1 LRNYRLYGLLLSVL
15 SVLWC
20 AAPSWA
26 DRITFWRFDRNQNQL
41 VFTTDSGVQP
51 TAQLISNP
59 TRLVIDLPGIRL
71 GQPTVNQS
79 VGGLIRSLRVGQFDA
94 RTTRIVIEVAP
105 GYTLDPDKIQFRG
118 ATPTQWSVQL
128 PEPER
133 ITVAPRSSAPPV
145 PEEEPIASVP
155 APAADTAFRVTSN
168 GFFLSLNEQPDKV
181 NVRRD
186 RDRVNIDL
194 EGVVFSEN
202 LLANAIAVNQ
212 FGVNSARFTQIN
224 ANPPVARVTLETSDN
239 STRWQATASR
249 LGGVTIIPQGNV
261 TPVASRPNLATIDS
275 IDLSR
280 NDTLSINADREIEA
294 SSRWNAQAQLY
305 EITIANSRLADS
317 VRGPQL
323 SRNSPIAELR
333 VRQQDDQTTILLLKP
348 APGYRL
354 GQMPTGGTRRIQI
367 PVERGSVLNSPSP
380 DRQRIAVPPPSR
392 QTSPAQPA
400 PTPAPTGNLP
410 TVRNTRV
417 LVTVDPGHGGKDPGA
432 IGIGGLREKDV
443 VLDISLQVA
452 RLLEQQGVQVLLT
465 RADDRF
471 ISLDGRTTMANRAR
485 ADIFVSIHAN
495 AISMS
500 RPDVNGLETY
510 YYSSGLRLAQTIH
523 QSILQSIN
531 IRDRG
536 VRQARFYVLRNSSMP
551 AVLVET
557 GFLTGRED
565 AANLSNA
572 AHRSQMAEAI
582 ARGILL
588 YIQRGL

>member
-1 LRNYRLYGLLLSVL
+1 MKHYQRYGLLLSL
-15 SVLWC
+15 FSVLC
-20 AAPSWA
+20 VATPSWA
-26 DRITFWRFDRNQNQL
+26 DRITFWRFDRNENQL
-41 VFTTDSGVQP
+41 VFTTDAGVQP

-105 GYTLDPDKIQFRG
+105 GYTLDPEKIQFRG

-133 ITVAPRSSAPPV
+133 ISSSVSEPPTMTSSTDSEQ
-145 PEEEPIASVP
+145 P
-155 APAADTAFRVTSN
+155 FQVTSQ
-168 GFFLSLNEQPDKV
+168 GFFLSLNSSPARVEV
-181 NVRRD
+181 NRD

-194 EGVVFSEN
+194 EGVVLSPD
-202 LLANAIAVNQ
+202 LLANAIALNQ
-212 FGVNSARFTQIN
+212 FGVRSARFTQVN
-224 ANPPVARVTLETSDN
+224 ANPPIARITLDTSDRAQQWQARVDN
-239 STRWQATASR
+239 R
-249 LGGVTIIPQGNV
+249 GGVTIVPRGNT
-261 TPVASRPNLATIDS
+261 TPVAARSGLATIES
-275 IDLSR
+275 IDFSR
-280 NDTLSINADREIEA
+280 DTLFINANNDIEG

-305 EITIANSRLADS
+305 EITIPNAQLAD
-317 VRGPQL
+317 RLQGPQIN
-323 SRNSPIAELR
+323 RNSPIAELR
-333 VRQQDDQTTILLLKP
+333 VRQQDERTTILLLKP
-348 APGYRL
+348 NPGYRL
-354 GQMPTGGTRRIQI
+354 GQVPRGRTRRLSLPLERQGSR
-367 PVERGSVLNSPSP
+367 VEPPSE
-380 DRQRIAVPPPSR
+380 DGQRIAVPPPTR
-392 QTSPAQPA
+392 QTSPSQPA

-410 TVRNTRV
+410 RVRNSRV
-417 LVTVDPGHGGKDPGA
+417 LVTVDPGHGGRDPGA

-465 RADDRF
+465 RGDDRF

-485 ADIFVSIHAN
+485 ADVFVSIHAN

-510 YYSSGLRLAQTIH
+510 YYSSGLQLAQTIH
-523 QSILQSIN
+523 RSILQSID

-536 VRQARFYVLRNSSMP
+536 VRQARFYVLRNSAMP

-557 GFLTGRED
+557 GFVTGRED
-565 AANLSNA
+565 AANLRQAS
-572 AHRSQMAEAI
+572 HRTRMAEAI

-588 YIQRGL
+588 YLQ